1 MKKFFTRLFSVF
13 SEKSSI
19 SPIERQI
26 SDIEN
31 TIGSES
37 NDLKKLLPKGYTYRS
52 NASVYDIYESSTG
65 GMLNHM
71 YFLQGEF
78 GAKTVLLNQNYMRY
92 LELVVPHDQSSHME
106 LEQERRL
113 QEARLKNQQFYS
125 EHAKVFEKG
134 IQAEE
139 LVAQN
144 QIRSNAL
151 KGEVLQSEDKL
162 KQVQNDGLSVRLRN
176 DLVKQ
181 TLQKSKGNAPQT
193 LKYMQKHTELYGN
206 DELESVGVGE
216 FEGKAE
222 TEGKTKDQHS
232 VNSESKIVE
241 SDPIEVKS
249 QHGIPSQGSSW
260 KAPEKSLAEDKKD
273 KENGKDTVYSIPG
286 SVYPTRQVYT
296 TDRPSFTDYF
306 GIYHDYALIA
316 IQNEKERNFTEQ
328 WVENKIPPYPNTDI
342 ELDLPEDMASKL
354 TPVKENFFL
363 ANVKPFEIALI
374 FILLA
379 CGLAVEFSSMGITL
393 NTIYSFV
400 SFKAIISGSTAL
412 ILSKLIS
419 YLLAGPTKEFLAR
432 EGKILQWR
440 GVRVHK
446 MMLWILG
453 AIFCY
458 SVAVGYLFARN
469 TERNRKLEDISILQK
484 DIRRAKNQAEFA
496 DVPNL
501 ETQQSIL
508 QQEKKLEK
516 QKAELKNYSMDMM
529 TVISISLSNFII
541 LLASAIL
548 FAIGKLLL
556 SGYSLRKKIELLSG
570 ELHAIHGEFYAQKS
584 SIHQIY
590 LKSVRIIKLY
600 GILEFLK
607 KQKDFN
613 VDQTIIKY
621 WNEKKEE
628 LHPKAKEMNAK
639 NPLPLRSANHNHSQN
654 GVH

>member
-26 SDIEN
+26 SDLEN
-31 TIGSES
+31 TIGSET

-52 NASVYDIYESSTG
+52 NASVYDIYESSTN

-125 EHAKVFEKG
+125 EHATDFEKG

-181 TLQKSKGNAPQT
+181 TLQKSKGNAPET
-193 LKYMQKHTELYGN
+193 LKYVQKYSKLYDN
-206 DELESVGVGE
+206 EVE
-216 FEGKAE
+216 A
-222 TEGKTKDQHS
+222 KDQS
-232 VNSESKIVE
+232 TASDSSNSESKVVE
-241 SDPIEVKS
+241 SESIEVKS
-249 QHGIPSQGSSW
+249 QHGIPSQKSNW
-260 KAPEKSLAEDKKD
+260 EAVEKSLAEDKKD
-273 KENGKDTVYSIPG
+273 KENSKDAVYSIPG

-342 ELDLPEDMASKL
+342 ELDLPEDMASKM

-363 ANVKPFEIALI
+363 ANVKPFEIALV

-379 CGLAVEFSSMGITL
+379 FGLAVEFSSMGTTL
-393 NTIYSFV
+393 NTIYGFTAA
-400 SFKAIISGSTAL
+400 KAAISGAIAL

-432 EGKILQWR
+432 EGKILHWR

-484 DIRRAKNQAEFA
+484 DIRKAKNQAEFA
-496 DVPNL
+496 DVPNP
-501 ETQQSIL
+501 ETQQSIV
-508 QQEKKLEK
+508 QQEQKLEK
-516 QKAELKNYSMDMM
+516 QKTELKNYSMDMM

-556 SGYSLRKKIELLSG
+556 SGYSLRKKIERLSG
-570 ELHAIHGEFYAQKS
+570 ELHAIRGEFYAQKS

-607 KQKDFN
+607 KQKDFD
-613 VDQTIIKY
+613 VDQTVIKY

-628 LHPKAKEMNAK
+628 LHPKAKEMQEK
-639 NPLPLRSANHNHSQN
+639 SPFPLRSANHNHSQN